1 MENFN
6 KKQLLL
12 PTISLFTSAG
22 TLICCALPALFVS
35 LGMGA
40 VLAGFI
46 SNYPELIWLSKY
58 KAYVFSVAAVLMLVA
73 GIMLYRARNL
83 PCPADAK
90 QADACKRLRKISVY
104 IYLFSVFVFITGFF
118 FAFIA
123 KYVLL

>member
-1 MENFN
+1 MENYS
-6 KKQLLL
+6 KKQIAL
-12 PTISLFTSAG
+12 PVISLFTSAG
-22 TLICCALPALFVS
+22 TLVCCALPALFVS

-58 KAYVFSVAAVLMLVA
+58 KVYVFSVAAVLMIAA
-73 GIMLYRARNL
+73 GIMLYKARNL

-90 QADACKRLRKISVY
+90 QAAACKRLRKISVY
-104 IYLFSVFVFITGFF
+104 IYIFSVVVFATGFF
-118 FAFIA
+118 FAFVA